1 MISDTEDEE
10 YSEQEEYFEE
20 GTMNRVNKR
29 GNENRKK
36 GVEDAK
42 GGNE

>member
-1 MISDTEDEE
+1 MITEDKE
-10 YSEQEEYFEE
+10 YSEEEEYFEKV
-20 GTMNRVNKR
+20 TMNRVNKR